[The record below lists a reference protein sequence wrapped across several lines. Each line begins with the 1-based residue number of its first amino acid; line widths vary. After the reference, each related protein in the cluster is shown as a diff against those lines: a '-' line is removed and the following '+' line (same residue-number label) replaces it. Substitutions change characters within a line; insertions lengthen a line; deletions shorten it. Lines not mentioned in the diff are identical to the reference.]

1 MNNVQRVKLA
11 VYEAANENL
20 IDKDLSESMLN
31 FCESADMRKED
42 DVKMLADITQTLINI
57 KESADASVEE
67 PVAEEPVT
75 EGAGEEPT
83 TEVPGVEEPVTES
96 AIDEGFTRDEIAL
109 MIYESEK
116 NGEITAEERAELF
129 AKLDA

>member
-1 MNNVQRVKLA
+1 MDNVKRVKLA
-11 VYEAANENL
+11 VFEAVDENL

-31 FCESADMRKED
+31 FCESADMQKEE

-57 KESADASVEE
+57 KESVDATTEPTVEE
-67 PVAEEPVT
+67 PVVEGASEEPVVENSTAEEPV
-75 EGAGEEPT
+75 
-83 TEVPGVEEPVTES
+83 VES

>member
-1 MNNVQRVKLA
+1 MDNVKRVKLA
-11 VYEAANENL
+11 VFEAVNENL

-31 FCESADMRKED
+31 FCESADMQKEE

-57 KESADASVEE
+57 KESVDATTE
-67 PVAEEPVT
+67 PTAEEPVV
-75 EGAGEEPT
+75 EGAS
-83 TEVPGVEEPVTES
+83 EEPVVENPTSEEPVVES

>member
-1 MNNVQRVKLA
+1 MDNVKRVKLA
-11 VYEAANENL
+11 VFEAVDENL

-31 FCESADMRKED
+31 FCESADMQKEE

-57 KESADASVEE
+57 KESVDATTEPTAEESVVEGASEE
-67 PVAEEPVT
+67 PVVENPTAEESV
-75 EGAGEEPT
+75 
-83 TEVPGVEEPVTES
+83 VES